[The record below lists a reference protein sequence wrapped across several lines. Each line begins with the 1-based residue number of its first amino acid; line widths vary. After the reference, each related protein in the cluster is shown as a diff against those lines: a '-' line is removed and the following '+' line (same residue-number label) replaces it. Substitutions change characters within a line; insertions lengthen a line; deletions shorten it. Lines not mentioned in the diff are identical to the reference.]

1 MKHLA
6 ATTIFARSAA
16 GATLA
21 LLIASGAAA
30 QTASAPAD
38 ATAPAAPAA
47 DAPVQTAEAE
57 AAAPAASN
65 GDIIVTAQKRAQ
77 NLQNVPLAVQ
87 VVGAQQL
94 QSNGVRDFADLNRVA
109 PSLVVRPAENPVN
122 ASVSIRG
129 VGTFAFSIGVEP
141 SVAVVVDDVPISFQ
155 ARAFADLADIERI
168 EVLRG
173 PQSTL
178 YGKSAS
184 AGLINIVTPGPTKT
198 FTAKVSAL
206 ATTDEEW
213 QGNAVISGPITD
225 NLGFRT
231 TANYDKFNGNIH
243 NLADGDKVNGRRI
256 FSTRNKL
263 RWEPTSNI
271 TVDAGVDYIN
281 GRTTTGRPFINLA
294 QGALL
299 RGNPAYTQPVFAPG
313 VTVGPN
319 NRDVVNDYTTGTQYH
334 DLAESLK
341 VSWDLGG
348 PTLMSISSHDKFLMH
363 DQLDQDESAIP
374 TINNKQFG
382 TFGSEQW
389 TQELRLVSPG
399 HDRFRYTLG
408 LFYADVDY
416 SRDFTRGPFYSLAR
430 WYATSKSIQEAMF
443 GQLEYDILPT
453 TTLIVGGRYS
463 HEKVEYTFRDIQN
476 GNAYFAGNNGDS
488 FGTYKVGIQQ
498 HVGDNVMLFATYAT
512 GHKGETYDLSTGFNI
527 NRTTPVRPETSKD
540 WEVGARTQ
548 FFDKRVTLNVTAFD
562 THYKDFQA
570 QGIENLAD
578 GTVNYRLTNV
588 GKLRT
593 RGVEVETAA
602 RVTQDFTIG
611 GSFAYLDAKITDFP
625 DAQCF
630 TNQTAAQGCIPAAN
644 GIPAH
649 QNLSGSRPPQAPKWK
664 LTANFDYAHDLGS
677 LPFQGVIQGA
687 YTYQSK
693 VNYSLN
699 QDPTTVQK
707 GYGIANLSIGIR
719 QPERHYELMA
729 FVNNLFDKHY
739 FQNLT
744 NSSGNY
750 AGALAIQSYLPRDF
764 RRYAGVRASY
774 KF

>member
-1 MKHLA
+1 MKNLPVI
-6 ATTIFARSAA
+6 TILSRSAT
-16 GATLA
+16 GAALA
-21 LLIASGAAA
+21 LLIASGAYAQVAA
-30 QTASAPAD
+30 APAD
-38 ATAPAAPAA
+38 AQAAPAPAA
-47 DAPVQTAEAE
+47 DA
-57 AAAPAASN
+57 APAGANN
-65 GDIIVTAQKRAQ
+65 GEIIVTAQKRAQ

-184 AGLINIVTPGPTKT
+184 AGLINIVTPGPSKT

-206 ATTDEEW
+206 ATSDEEW

-231 TANYDKFNGNIH
+231 TANYDKYNGNIH

-271 TVDAGVDYIN
+271 TVDAGLDYIN
-281 GRTTTGRPFINLA
+281 GRNTTGRPFIDVA

-299 RGNPAYTQPVFAPG
+299 RGNPAYPQSVWAPG
-313 VTVGPN
+313 VAVGPN
-319 NRDVVNDYTTGTQYH
+319 NRDVVNNYTTGTQYH

-348 PTLMSISSHDKFLMH
+348 PTLMSISSHDKFLLH

-374 TINNKQFG
+374 TIDNRQFG
-382 TFGSEQW
+382 QFGSEQW
-389 TQELRLVSPG
+389 TQELRLVSPS

-408 LFYADVDY
+408 LFYADVSY
-416 SRDFTRGPFYSLAR
+416 SRDFTRGPVFSLAR
-430 WYATSKSIQEAMF
+430 WDATAKSIQEAGF
-443 GQLEYDILPT
+443 GQLEYDILPH
-453 TTLIVGGRYS
+453 TTLIAGGRYS
-463 HEKVEYTFRDIQN
+463 HEKVEYTFHD
-476 GNAYFAGNNGDS
+476 FLPPAGAPSFYAGDDGDN

-578 GTVNYRLTNV
+578 GTVNYRLANV

-593 RGVEVETAA
+593 RGVEVEGAA
-602 RVTQDFTIG
+602 RVTPNFNIG
-611 GSFAYLDAKITDFP
+611 TSLAYLDAKITDFP
-625 DAQCF
+625 DAQCY
-630 TNQTAAQGCIPAAN
+630 TNQTAAQGCVPAAG

-649 QNLSGSRPPQAPKWK
+649 QDLSGSRPPQAPKWK
-664 LTANFDYAHDLGS
+664 LTTNFDYTHDLGS
-677 LPFQGVIQGA
+677 LPFQGVITGA

-693 VNYSLN
+693 INYSLN
-699 QDPTTVQK
+699 QDPTTIQK

-719 QPERHYELMA
+719 QPDRRYEVMA

-739 FQNLT
+739 YQNLT

-750 AGALAIQSYLPRDF
+750 AGALAIQAYLPRDF

-774 KF
+774 NF

>member
-1 MKHLA
+1 MKLLP
-6 ATTIFARSAA
+6 ATLLSRSAT
-16 GATLA
+16 GTVLA
-21 LLIASGAAA
+21 LLIASGATA
-30 QTASAPAD
+30 QTAPAPVDAAPAQ
-38 ATAPAAPAA
+38 TAA
-47 DAPVQTAEAE
+47 DAPSVADGAD
-57 AAAPAASN
+57 N
-65 GDIIVTAQKRAQ
+65 GVIVVTAQKRAQ

-87 VVGAQQL
+87 VVSGQQL

-109 PSLVVRPAENPVN
+109 PSLVIRPAENPVN

-184 AGLINIVTPGPTKT
+184 AGLINIVTPGPSKT
-198 FTAKVSAL
+198 FTAKISAL
-206 ATTDEEW
+206 GTTDDEW
-213 QGNAVISGPITD
+213 QGNAVLSGPITE

-231 TANYDKFNGNIH
+231 TLNYDKYNGNVH
-243 NLADGDKVNGRRI
+243 NLADGHKVNGRRI

-263 RWEPTSNI
+263 RWTPIDNI
-271 TVDAGVDYIN
+271 TVDLGVDYIN
-281 GRTTTGRPFINLA
+281 GRTTTGRPFIKLA

-299 RGNPAYTQPVFAPG
+299 RGMPALTEPVYAPG
-313 VTVGPN
+313 VTVGPD

-341 VSWDLGG
+341 VSWDMGG
-348 PTLMSISSHDKFLMH
+348 PTLMSITSHDKFLMH
-363 DQLDQDESAIP
+363 DQLDQDESAVS
-374 TINNKQFG
+374 TLNNKQFG
-382 TFGSEQW
+382 SFGSEQW

-416 SRDFTRGPFYSLAR
+416 SRDFTRGPYFSQAR
-430 WYATSKSIQEAMF
+430 WDATAKSIQEALF
-443 GQLEYDILPT
+443 GQLEYDVLPH

-463 HEKVEYTFRDIQN
+463 HEKVEYTFHD
-476 GNAYFAGNNGDS
+476 FLPPAGAPSLYAGSDGDN
-488 FGTYKVGIQQ
+488 FGTYKIGLQQ
-498 HVGDNVMLFATYAT
+498 HVGDNVVLFGTYST

-527 NRTTPVRPETSKD
+527 NRTTPVKPETSKD

-548 FFDKRVTLNVTAFD
+548 FFDKRVTLNVTLFD

-593 RGVEVETAA
+593 RGVEVESSA
-602 RVTQDFTIG
+602 RVTNALTVG
-611 GSFAYLDAKITDFP
+611 ASVAYLDAKITDFP
-625 DAQCF
+625 DAQCY
-630 TNQTAAQGCIPAAN
+630 TNQTAAQGCVPAA
-644 GIPAH
+644 GAIPAH

-664 LTANFDYAHDLGS
+664 LTANFDYSHDLGS
-677 LPFQGVIQGA
+677 LPFQGVITGA
-687 YTYQSK
+687 YTYQSE

-699 QDPTTVQK
+699 QDPQTIQK

-719 QPERHYELMA
+719 QPDHRYEVMA
-729 FVNNLFDKHY
+729 FVNNLFDKQY
-739 FQNLT
+739 YQNLT

-750 AGALAIQSYLPRDF
+750 AGLLAIQSYLPRDF

-774 KF
+774 SF

>member
-1 MKHLA
+1 MKHLPV
-6 ATTIFARSAA
+6 TTILSCSAT
-16 GATLA
+16 GAALA
-21 LLIASGAAA
+21 LLIASGAHAQVAA
-30 QTASAPAD
+30 VPA
-38 ATAPAAPAA
+38 AEPAAPA
-47 DAPVQTAEAE
+47 TT
-57 AAAPAASN
+57 AAAPAA
-65 GDIIVTAQKRAQ
+65 GTGEIIVTAQKRAQ

-184 AGLINIVTPGPTKT
+184 AGLINIVTPGPTKS

-206 ATTDEEW
+206 ATSDEEW

-231 TANYDKFNGNIH
+231 TANYDKYNGNIH
-243 NLADGDKVNGRRI
+243 NLADGEKVNGRRI

-263 RWEPTSNI
+263 RWEPLSNI
-271 TVDAGVDYIN
+271 TVDAGLDYIN
-281 GRTTTGRPFINLA
+281 GRNTTGRPFIDVA

-299 RGNPAYTQPVFAPG
+299 RNDPAVPQSVWAPG

-319 NRDVVNDYTTGTQYH
+319 NRDVVNNYTTGTQYH

-348 PTLMSISSHDKFLMH
+348 PTLMSISSHDKFLLH
-363 DQLDQDESAIP
+363 DQLDQDESAVAAWD
-374 TINNKQFG
+374 NRQFG
-382 TFGSEQW
+382 SFGSQQY

-408 LFYADVDY
+408 LFYADVSY
-416 SRDFTRGPFYSLAR
+416 TRDFTRGPVFSLAR
-430 WYATSKSIQEAMF
+430 WYATAKSIQEAGF
-443 GQLEYDILPT
+443 GQLEYDILPH
-453 TTLIVGGRYS
+453 TTLIAGGRYS
-463 HEKVEYTFRDIQN
+463 HEKVEFSFRDIQN
-476 GNAYFAGNNGDS
+476 GGAYFAGNDGDS

-498 HVGDNVMLFATYAT
+498 HVGGNVMLFATYAT

-548 FFDKRVTLNVTAFD
+548 FLDKRVTLNVTLFD

-593 RGVEVETAA
+593 RGVEVDAAA
-602 RVTQDFTIG
+602 RVTPDFSIG
-611 GSFAYLDAKITDFP
+611 GSLAYLDAKITDFP
-625 DAQCF
+625 DAQCY
-630 TNQTAAQGCIPAAN
+630 TNQTAAQGCTPAAG

-649 QNLSGSRPPQAPKWK
+649 QNLSGARPPQAPKWK
-664 LTANFDYAHDLGS
+664 LTTNFDYAHDLGS
-677 LPFQGVIQGA
+677 LPFQGVITGA
-687 YTYQSK
+687 YTYQSRI
-693 VNYSLN
+693 NYSLN
-699 QDPTTVQK
+699 QDPNTIQK

-719 QPERHYELMA
+719 QPDRRYEVMA

-739 FQNLT
+739 YQNLT

-750 AGALAIQSYLPRDF
+750 AGALAVQAYLPRDF

-774 KF
+774 SF

>member
-1 MKHLA
+1 MTKPA
-6 ATTIFARSAA
+6 IFSRSAA
-16 GATLA
+16 GAALA
-21 LLIASGAAA
+21 LMIASAAHA
-30 QTASAPAD
+30 QTGP
-38 ATAPAAPAA
+38 
-47 DAPVQTAEAE
+47 
-57 AAAPAASN
+57 AAAPSAVQAPVDDAS
-65 GDIIVTAQKRAQ
+65 GQTGGGIIVTAQKRAQ

-87 VVGAQQL
+87 VVNAQQL
-94 QSNGVRDFADLNRVA
+94 QTNAVRDFADLNRVA
-109 PSLVVRPAENPVN
+109 PSLVIRPAENPVN

-155 ARAFADLADIERI
+155 ARAFADMSDIERI

-206 ATTDEEW
+206 GTTDSEW
-213 QGNAVISGPITD
+213 QGNAVLSGPITET
-225 NLGFRT
+225 LGFRT
-231 TANYDKFNGNIH
+231 SLNYDKFNGNVH
-243 NLADGDKVNGRRI
+243 NLADGEKVNGRRI

-263 RWEPTSNI
+263 RWEPTSDI

-281 GRTTTGRPFINLA
+281 GTTTTGRPFIDVA
-294 QGALL
+294 TGALL
-299 RGNPAYTQPVFAPG
+299 RGNPAYPQSVWAPG
-313 VTVGPN
+313 VTIGPD
-319 NRDVVNDYTTGTQYH
+319 NRDVVNNVTTGTQYH
-334 DLAESLK
+334 DLAESLR

-363 DQLDQDESAIP
+363 DQLDQDESAIAA
-374 TINNKQFG
+374 IDNRQFG
-382 TFGSEQW
+382 SFGSQQW

-408 LFYADVDY
+408 LFYADVSY
-416 SRDFTRGPFYSLAR
+416 SRDFTRGPYYSLAR
-430 WYATSKSIQEAMF
+430 WYATAKSIQKALF
-443 GQLEYDILPT
+443 GQLEYDILPH
-453 TTLIVGGRYS
+453 TTLIAGGRYS
-463 HEKVEYTFRDIQN
+463 HEKVEYSFLDIQN
-476 GNAYFAGNNGDS
+476 GNAFFSGHDGDS
-488 FGTYKVGIQQ
+488 FGTYKLGVQQ
-498 HVGDNVMLFATYAT
+498 HVGDNVVLFATYAT

-540 WEVGARTQ
+540 WEIGARTQ
-548 FFDKRVTLNVTAFD
+548 FLDKRVTLNVTLFD
-562 THYKDFQA
+562 TRYKDFQA

-588 GKLRT
+588 GRLRT
-593 RGVEVETAA
+593 RGVEVESAA
-602 RVTQDFTIG
+602 RVTPELSIG
-611 GSFAYLDAKITDFP
+611 GSVAYLDAKITDFP
-625 DAQCF
+625 DAQCY
-630 TNQTAAQGCIPAAN
+630 TNQTAAQGCIPATVAAP
-644 GIPAH
+644 GVPSIPAH
-649 QNLSGSRPPQAPKWK
+649 QDLAGKRPPQAPKWK

-677 LPFQGVIQGA
+677 LPFQGVVQGA

-693 VNYSLN
+693 INYSLS
-699 QDPTTVQK
+699 QDPTTVQG
-707 GYGIANLSIGIR
+707 GYGIANLSVGIR
-719 QPERHYELMA
+719 QPERHYEVMA

-739 FQNLT
+739 FQNIT

-750 AGALAIQSYLPRDF
+750 AGALAIQAYLPRDF

-774 KF
+774 SF